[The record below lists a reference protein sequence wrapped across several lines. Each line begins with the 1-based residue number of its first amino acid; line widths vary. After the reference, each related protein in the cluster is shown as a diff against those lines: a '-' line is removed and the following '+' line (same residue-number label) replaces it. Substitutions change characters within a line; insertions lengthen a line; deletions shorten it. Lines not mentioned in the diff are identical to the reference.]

1 MGKTGLL
8 NLAGRMMRI
17 FCAGISASSINPSW
31 TQVASLASSQ
41 DLMIRVNSIVQDFGR
56 TKGTAVIF
64 STSVSLPTSPRR
76 LFDHLRDMNSR
87 KWNDVQELVYV
98 IQGNDPRNRVSI
110 IQADPGLGMAGTLF
124 VQESYMD
131 SAGSYFVVYS
141 HVDKLVLSNVL
152 NGANPEL
159 VTMMPSGFAILPDG
173 MPSSDDDV
181 GGGGSGSILT
191 IAYYMVVTLTGNP
204 LFIPDNTMDV
214 FKQLIA
220 NTVTDIENAVLH
232 NNA

>member
-1 MGKTGLL
+1 
-8 NLAGRMMRI
+8 MMRI
-17 FCAGISASSINPSW
+17 FCVDISASSINPSW

-64 STSVSLPTSPRR
+64 SASVSLPTSPRR
-76 LFDHLRDMNSR
+76 LFDHLRDVNSR
-87 KWNDVQELVYV
+87 KWHDVQELFYV
-98 IQGNDPRNRVSI
+98 IQGNDPRNR
-110 IQADPGLGMAGTLF
+110 GLHHSSRCTLF

-131 SAGSYFVVYS
+131 STGPSFVVYS
-141 HVDKLVLSNVL
+141 HVDKLVLTNVL
-152 NGANPEL
+152 NGENPDL
-159 VTMMPSGFAILPDG
+159 VTMMPSGFVILPDG
-173 MPSSDDDV
+173 MPSSDNDV

-191 IAYYMVVTLTGNP
+191 IAYYMVLTLTGNP

-232 NNA
+232 NNS

>member
-1 MGKTGLL
+1 
-8 NLAGRMMRI
+8 MMRI
-17 FCAGISASSINPSW
+17 FCADISASSINPSW

-64 STSVSLPTSPRR
+64 SASISLPTSPRR
-76 LFDHLRDMNSR
+76 LFDHLRDVKSR
-87 KWNDVQELVYV
+87 KWHDVQELLYV

-110 IQADPGLGMAGTLF
+110 IQANPGLGLA
-124 VQESYMD
+124 
-131 SAGSYFVVYS
+131 
-141 HVDKLVLSNVL
+141 
-152 NGANPEL
+152 
-159 VTMMPSGFAILPDG
+159 GFAILPDG
-173 MPSSDDDV
+173 MPSSDNDV

-191 IAYYMVVTLTGNP
+191 IAYYMVLTLTGNP

-232 NNA
+232 NNS